1 MEERKNTLRCAI
13 RDDSMEKQYR
23 FFCLINTTTQ
33 IHLSFASEYENIVH
47 AINTWHKLS
56 FEERMNI
63 AQMTNLMFPE
73 AVQDWFAD
81 IELMQQEPYQLP
93 DSIQCF
99 LNHLTNALRMPM
111 VNSVLGTILNP
122 NSMLTPG
129 EVKYCDKL
137 YQLDEM
143 VLDQIEKYRRQ
154 LQ

>member
-1 MEERKNTLRCAI
+1 
-13 RDDSMEKQYR
+13 MEKQYR

-99 LNHLTNALRMPM
+99 LNHFVLSLQAPM
-111 VNSVLGTILNP
+111 VNSFLGNSVNAQNGVSSVYFKYEGRDYPVDKNVL
-122 NSMLTPG
+122 
-129 EVKYCDKL
+129 E
-137 YQLDEM
+137 
-143 VLDQIEKYRRQ
+143 QINKYRRQ